1 MDALEGQN
9 YFYPNRW
16 ARIILTSAE
25 EIVGDKGVT
34 ALLNMAGLPQYSGSY
49 PPDNME
55 KEFSFTEVGRLQQ
68 AFWDMYGPRGARVFA
83 IRAGRQSF
91 RDGLTSFGSVA
102 RAAQVAMKIGSL
114 ETRIKAGLHF
124 FARFFNTVSD
134 QVVRVEEDPDHWYW
148 IIERDPLSCGRVS
161 DRPVGHLAIGVLQGA
176 LNWASDGLE
185 YRITQTKCISMGDP
199 ESIFAIEK
207 QPQTVA

>member
-1 MDALEGQN
+1 MDATEGQN

-25 EIVGDKGVT
+25 EIVGEEGVA
-34 ALLNMAGLPQYSGSY
+34 ALLNMAGLQEYIGNY
-49 PPDNME
+49 PPDNMD
-55 KEFSFTEVGRLQQ
+55 KAFSFTEIGRLQQ

-83 IRAGRQSF
+83 TRAGQQSL

-114 ETRIKAGLHF
+114 DKRINTGLHF

-134 QVVRVEEDPDHWYW
+134 QVVRVTEDETHWHW
-148 IIERDPLSCGRVS
+148 VIERCPLCAGRTS
-161 DRPVGHLAIGVLQGA
+161 DKPVCHLAVGVLQGA
-176 LNWASDGLE
+176 LSWASEGRQ
-185 YRITQTKCISMGDP
+185 YRITPVECIACGDDT
-199 ESIFAIEK
+199 SVIKIEK
-207 QPQTVA
+207 TPLE

>member
-1 MDALEGQN
+1 MDAIEGQN

-25 EIVGDKGVT
+25 EIVGEKGVA
-34 ALLNMAGLPQYSGSY
+34 ALLNMAGLQQYIGNY

-55 KEFSFTEVGRLQQ
+55 KEFSFTEIGKLQQ

-83 IRAGRQSF
+83 TRAGQQSL

-114 ETRIKAGLHF
+114 DRRINTGLHF
-124 FARFFNTVSD
+124 FAKFFNTVSD
-134 QVVRVEEDPDHWYW
+134 QVVRVTEDDEHWMW
-148 IIERDPLSCGRVS
+148 VIERCPLCTGRTS
-161 DRPVGHLAIGVLQGA
+161 DKPVCHLAVGVLQGA
-176 LNWASDGLE
+176 LAWASEGKQ
-185 YRITQTKCISMGDP
+185 YRITPVDCIACGD
-199 ESIFAIEK
+199 ETSVIKIEK
-207 QPQTVA
+207 TPLE